1 MCSLLVTAMMINV
14 STHCLML
21 PVNIRPY
28 QNFIGFDV
36 SYFHHK
42 VIDVNNA
49 INAILKPGSWKQSHS
64 KIPGSSASTGEF
76 SDPFP
81 YCTSFIHGQGMKT
94 HHEGIPSWHG
104 SLLCL
109 ATALFAQRINTAKQ
123 QQACFVFPPC
133 TTVVDGLS
141 PNLPYFA
148 GRYSKLLKGLYN
160 VPLPHSQVST
170 PQLFTLSVKKIGTE
184 AWE

>member
-1 MCSLLVTAMMINV
+1 MCSLLVTAV

-21 PVNIRPY
+21 PANIRPY

-36 SYFHHK
+36 SCFHHK
-42 VIDVNNA
+42 VIDVNNV
-49 INAILKPGSWKQSHS
+49 INAILKPGSWKQSQS

-81 YCTSFIHGQGMKT
+81 YCTLIYSWPGMKT
-94 HHEGIPSWHG
+94 HHEGIPSGHG
-104 SLLCL
+104 NLLCL
-109 ATALFAQRINTAKQ
+109 ATALFAQRINTANQ
-123 QQACFVFPPC
+123 QQACFVLPWC
-133 TTVVDGLS
+133 TKQWWMDSPQFLPTLQVD
-141 PNLPYFA
+141 N
-148 GRYSKLLKGLYN
+148 SKLLKGLYN

-170 PQLFTLSVKKIGTE
+170 PQLFTLPVTKFGVE